1 VTTIRLKTA
10 GLVYGLFAALA
21 VAWGVFRGDPDI
33 FHHPAALMSGH
44 LPLPAAVL
52 IGGASGVA
60 FGLGVARLTRFAVY
74 RFRWARTMHTEF
86 RGLFGPLQEF
96 DIFGFAAFS
105 AVGEELFFRG
115 AMQAEWGIVPASLI
129 FGLLHVGPGRKFLP
143 WPFQAIVMGFAFGGL
158 FWLTGN
164 LAAPVLAHF
173 TVNYQNLH
181 FINSYDPSL
190 QLPRS
195 FDTRFTGRPPGGAA
209 SLSRRRR

>member
-1 VTTIRLKTA
+1 MTIRLKTA
-10 GLVYGLFAALA
+10 ALVYGLFAALA
-21 VAWGVFRGDPDI
+21 AAWGVFRGDPDI
-33 FHHPAALMSGH
+33 FHHPGALMSSY

-60 FGLGVARLTRFAVY
+60 FGLGMARLTRFAVY

-86 RGLFGPLQEF
+86 RGLFGPLGEW
-96 DIFGFAAFS
+96 DILGFAIFS

-115 AMQAEWGIVPASLI
+115 VMQAQWGIVPTSLI
-129 FGLLHVGPGRKFLP
+129 FGLLHIGPGRKFLP
-143 WPFQAIVMGFAFGGL
+143 WPFQAVTMGFAFGGL

-173 TVNYQNLH
+173 TINYQNLH

-195 FDTRFTGRPPGGAA
+195 FDTRLTGRPPGAGG